1 MGFTDF
7 LQRGEEDSSSGKMLR
22 FLTITALVAAATASH
37 MLAKKIH
44 KDMLVMNSMTACWGK
59 GNMLAF
65 KVGMKKAM
73 ETCMNENHSG
83 LLKPANPLLAL
94 LSQNADTL
102 PFPTNNN
109 PFQSLP
115 AQINQNPFKSSN
127 VNLGAWN
134 KLWNSRNKRQVEGL
148 LQPTEEDFKEFL
160 MDFED
165 FKGDIASKMG
175 NLTCVMKKMDMLDNN
190 LQVNMKAYSGDM
202 WSKIDLSQTMAGEDA
217 EWRKV
222 LETHYKDC
230 YDIARSFPQSALNRN
245 PLTKVFGRHMVFF
258 KCAKKVEHKCCAMA
272 CANDMLETLYGTNDN
287 YDWTQHNMPQNKY
300 KRAALTLKIMYG
312 TASDEEMAINDFFFG
327 MDM

>member
-1 MGFTDF
+1 MGFHR
-7 LQRGEEDSSSGKMLR
+7 LVQRGTHVSFGIMLK
-22 FLTITALVAAATASH
+22 FVTIAALATVAASSH
-37 MLAKKIH
+37 EMMKKIH
-44 KDMLVMNSMTACWGK
+44 KDMMVMNSMTACWGK
-59 GNMLAF
+59 GNMMLYKMAIWE
-65 KVGMKKAM
+65 AT
-73 ETCMNENHSG
+73 EQCMQENHSN
-83 LLKPANPLLAL
+83 LLKPANP
-94 LSQNADTL
+94 
-102 PFPTNNN
+102 
-109 PFQSLP
+109 
-115 AQINQNPFKSSN
+115 IKSSSSK
-127 VNLGAWN
+127 LSAWSN
-134 KLWNSRNKRQVEGL
+134 IWNGRTKRQVDGL

-160 MDFED
+160 ADFED

-202 WSKIDLSQTMAGEDA
+202 WDKIDLSQTMAGEDP
-217 EWRKV
+217 EWRNM
-222 LETHYKDC
+222 LTTHYKDC

-287 YDWTQHNMPQNKY
+287 YDWTQHGMPQNKY

>member
-1 MGFTDF
+1 MGFHR
-7 LQRGEEDSSSGKMLR
+7 LMQRGTQVSFGIMLK
-22 FLTITALVAAATASH
+22 FLTIAALATVAASSH
-37 MLAKKIH
+37 EMMKKIH
-44 KDMLVMNSMTACWGK
+44 KDMMVMNSMTGCWGK
-59 GNMLAF
+59 GNMMLYKMA
-65 KVGMKKAM
+65 VWEAT
-73 ETCMNENHSG
+73 EQCMQENHPN
-83 LLKPANPLLAL
+83 LLKPANPILSLLN
-94 LSQNADTL
+94 QNQEAETL
-102 PFPTNNN
+102 PFPVNNNN
-109 PFQSLP
+109 PFLSSSRL
-115 AQINQNPFKSSN
+115 NSNPFKSSSSKIN
-127 VNLGAWN
+127 AWN
-134 KLWNSRNKRQVEGL
+134 NLWNGRTKRQVEGL
-148 LQPTEEDFKEFL
+148 LQPTEV
-160 MDFED
+160 DFED

-202 WSKIDLSQTMAGEDA
+202 WNKIDLSQTMAGEDA
-217 EWRKV
+217 EWRNM

-258 KCAKKVEHKCCAMA
+258 KCAKKAEAKCCGMA